1 MCGEVGMRFTST
13 SWTERDQSRP
23 AVHASIASPTTNMI
37 AAIAEY
43 SRNFHFDR
51 RQNDAVELSTIAAL
65 PAAPRGERYAVSC
78 PWPRTKKTH
87 VIVGLAA
94 SRSSWN

>member
-1 MCGEVGMRFTST
+1 
-13 SWTERDQSRP
+13 
-23 AVHASIASPTTNMI
+23 MI
-37 AAIAEY
+37 AAVAEY

-51 RQNDAVELSTIAAL
+51 RQNDAVELSTIAPLAVAPFAGSAMRF
-65 PAAPRGERYAVSC
+65 PARGRER
-78 PWPRTKKTH
+78 KKTH